1 MFFIGESN
9 NIDVIR
15 IEIIIPEN
23 NIRIISE
30 ALKKI
35 GVGGITVLK
44 VKGRGKTQGPQI
56 HASKGTEL
64 FTPEFSD
71 KYVIHVIVSQ
81 EKETD
86 VIEIVRSNSHS
97 GKIFVSPVNHAVDI
111 GSGLEN
117 EQAI

>member
-1 MFFIGESN
+1 MT
-9 NIDVIR
+9 VIR

-23 NIRIISE
+23 NVRLISE

-71 KYVIHVIVSQ
+71 KYVIHVIVPQ

-86 VIEIVRSNSHS
+86 VIRNCTVKFSFWKDLCFSCESCSRHRVRS
-97 GKIFVSPVNHAVDI
+97 GK
-111 GSGLEN
+111 
-117 EQAI
+117 